1 MILGNDMFCVKFCIG
16 NVALEAVPLAVL
28 SNLLFTDRNFYVLAD
43 FKKLVIAS
51 LVHLILRNA
60 PALVGFSQPS
70 NSAVTVVG
78 IFLRTLVGIT
88 DDKSFPILT
97 LVVVTGIINLL

>member
-1 MILGNDMFCVKFCIG
+1 MILGNDTLGFKICIG
-16 NVALEAVPLAVL
+16 DVALEAVPLAVL

-78 IFLRTLVGIT
+78 IFLSTFVGLA
-88 DDKSFPILT
+88 DDKSLPILT
-97 LVVVTGIINLL
+97 LVAVTGFIYFL